1 MGVAAEQQIRFDG
14 IKAIITDIEG
24 TTGSIDF
31 VHQVLF
37 PYAKEHLPAF
47 VRQNAEKPEVAEQ
60 LEAARQEMA
69 QPRADVEAII
79 AQLLQWIADDK
90 KITPLKALQGLVWEA
105 GYRSG
110 DYTGHVY
117 PDAYQALQQW
127 NDQGLGLFIY
137 SSGSVY
143 AQKLLFGYSDFGD
156 LTPWFKGYFDTK
168 VGGKREQASY
178 QQIQAE
184 IGLPAE
190 QLLFLSDVVEE
201 LDAAKAAGF
210 QTVQLVRAEGM
221 ITGDHARVSG
231 FDQVLLEVLP

>member
-1 MGVAAEQQIRFDG
+1 MTQPVRFDG

-37 PYAKEHLPAF
+37 PYAKQHLPEF
-47 VRQNAEKPEVAEQ
+47 IRRNSQQPEVAEQ
-60 LEAARQEMA
+60 LDATRREMG
-69 QPRADVEAII
+69 QSDADLEQVI
-79 AQLLQWIADDK
+79 AQLLQWIAEDK
-90 KITPLKALQGLVWEA
+90 KATPLKALQGLVWEA
-105 GYRSG
+105 GYTCG

-117 PDAYQALQQW
+117 PDAHQALQQW
-127 NDQGLGLFIY
+127 QQTGLALYIY

-156 LTPWFKGYFDTK
+156 LTPWFSGYFDTQ
-168 VGGKREQASY
+168 VGGKREQSSY
-178 QQIQAE
+178 QRIRSE

-201 LDAAKAAGF
+201 LDAAKAAGL
-210 QTVQLVRAEGM
+210 QTVQLVRSEGM
-221 ITGDHARVSG
+221 VTGDHPQVDG
-231 FDQVLLEVLP
+231 FDKVVLG